1 MDELF
6 PSFQTLKINQGLLD
20 LRAPLVMGILNAT
33 PDSFYVGS
41 RVSQMDETLALAARM
56 VQEGAKMLDLGGHS
70 TRPGAASVSPQE
82 EMDRVLPFI
91 ERIISEFPDI
101 IVSVDT
107 YRLAVAQAAFAAGAG
122 LWNDIGGG
130 NMDEGVFDWV
140 IEHQVP
146 YVLSHSVGRFSEVHQ
161 VPDYADVVQDVWLD
175 LQAKVDYF
183 RSRGHRDLVIDPGF
197 GFSKSL
203 DHNYALL
210 ASLNSFTRLGA
221 PDLVGLSRKTMI
233 WKYLEISADQALNGT
248 TALHAIA
255 IAQGAS
261 ILRVHDVKEAMEVIA
276 LGAKLKQH
284 GLSNIY

>member
-1 MDELF
+1 LDELF

-41 RVSQMDETLALAARM
+41 RVGQMDETLALAARM

-70 TRPGAASVSPQE
+70 TRPGATSVSPQE

-91 ERIISEFPDI
+91 ERIIKEFPDI

-175 LQAKVDYF
+175 LQGKVDYF
-183 RSRGHRDLVIDPGF
+183 RSRGHRDLLIDPGF

-221 PDLVGLSRKTMI
+221 PVLVGLSRKTMI

-276 LGAKLKQH
+276 LGTKLKQH

>member
-70 TRPGAASVSPQE
+70 TRPGATSVSPQE

-91 ERIISEFPDI
+91 ERIITEFPDI

-183 RSRGHRDLVIDPGF
+183 RSRGHRDLLIDPGF

-221 PDLVGLSRKTMI
+221 PVLVGLSRKTMI

-276 LGAKLKQH
+276 LGTKLKQH

>member
-70 TRPGAASVSPQE
+70 TRPGATSVSPQE

-91 ERIISEFPDI
+91 ERIIKEFPDI

-175 LQAKVDYF
+175 LQGKVDYF
-183 RSRGHRDLVIDPGF
+183 RSRGHRDLLIDPGF
-197 GFSKSL
+197 GFSKSM

-210 ASLNSFTRLGA
+210 ASLNSFTRMGA
-221 PDLVGLSRKTMI
+221 PVLVGLSRKTMI

-276 LGAKLKQH
+276 LGTKLKQY

>member
-41 RVSQMDETLALAARM
+41 RVGQMDETLALAARM

-70 TRPGAASVSPQE
+70 TRPGATSVSPQE

-91 ERIISEFPDI
+91 ERIIKEFPDI

-175 LQAKVDYF
+175 LQGKVDYF
-183 RSRGHRDLVIDPGF
+183 RSRGHRDLLIDPGF

-221 PDLVGLSRKTMI
+221 PVLVGLSRKTMI

-276 LGAKLKQH
+276 LGTKLKQH

>member
-41 RVSQMDETLALAARM
+41 RVGQMDETLALAARM

-70 TRPGAASVSPQE
+70 TRPGATSVSPQE

-91 ERIISEFPDI
+91 ERIITEFPDI

-161 VPDYADVVQDVWLD
+161 VPDYADVVKDVWLD
-175 LQAKVDYF
+175 LQGKVDYF
-183 RSRGHRDLVIDPGF
+183 RSRGHRDLLIDPGF

-221 PDLVGLSRKTMI
+221 PVLVGLSRKTMI

-276 LGAKLKQH
+276 LGTKLKQH

>member
-1 MDELF
+1 M
-6 PSFQTLKINQGLLD
+6 
-20 LRAPLVMGILNAT
+20 VMGILNAT

-41 RVSQMDETLALAARM
+41 RVSQLDETLTLAARM
-56 VQEGAKMLDLGGHS
+56 VQEGAKILDIGGHS

-91 ERIISEFPDI
+91 ERIISEFPHI
-101 IVSVDT
+101 ILSVDT

-183 RSRGHRDLVIDPGF
+183 RSRGHRDLLIDPGF
-197 GFSKSL
+197 GFSKSM

-210 ASLNSFTRLGA
+210 ASLNSFTRMGA
-221 PDLVGLSRKTMI
+221 PVLVGLSRKTMI

-255 IAQGAS
+255 MAQGAS

-276 LGAKLKQH
+276 LGTKLKQH

>member
-140 IEHQVP
+140 IEHHVP

-161 VPDYADVVQDVWLD
+161 VPDYVDVVQDVWLD
-175 LQAKVDYF
+175 LQGKVDYF
-183 RSRGHRDLVIDPGF
+183 RSRGHRDLLIDPGF

-221 PDLVGLSRKTMI
+221 PVLVGLSRKTMI

-276 LGAKLKQH
+276 LGTKLKQH

>member
-20 LRAPLVMGILNAT
+20 LRAPVVMGILNAT

-41 RVSQMDETLALAARM
+41 RVCQLDETLTLAARM
-56 VQEGAKMLDLGGHS
+56 VQEGAKILDIGGHS

-91 ERIISEFPDI
+91 ERIKSEFPHI
-101 IVSVDT
+101 ILSVDT
-107 YRLAVAQAAFAAGAG
+107 YRLVVAQAAFAAGAG

-161 VPDYADVVQDVWLD
+161 VPDYEDVVQDVWLD

-183 RSRGHRDLVIDPGF
+183 RSRGHRDLLIDPGF
-197 GFSKSL
+197 GFSKSM

-210 ASLNSFTRLGA
+210 ASLNSFTRMGA
-221 PDLVGLSRKTMI
+221 PVLVGLSRKTMI

-255 IAQGAS
+255 MAQGAS

-276 LGAKLKQH
+276 LGTKLKQH

>member
-20 LRAPLVMGILNAT
+20 LRAPVVMGILNAT

-41 RVSQMDETLALAARM
+41 RVCQLDETLTLAARM
-56 VQEGAKMLDLGGHS
+56 VQEGAKILDIGGHS

-91 ERIISEFPDI
+91 ERIKSEFPHI
-101 IVSVDT
+101 ILSVDT
-107 YRLAVAQAAFAAGAG
+107 YRLVVAQAAFAAGAG

-161 VPDYADVVQDVWLD
+161 VPDYEDVVQDVWLD

-183 RSRGHRDLVIDPGF
+183 RSRGHRDLLIDPGF
-197 GFSKSL
+197 GFSKSM

-210 ASLNSFTRLGA
+210 ASLNSFTRMGA
-221 PDLVGLSRKTMI
+221 PVLVGLSRKTMI
-233 WKYLEISADQALNGT
+233 WKYLEITADQALNGT

-255 IAQGAS
+255 MAQGAS

-276 LGAKLKQH
+276 LGTKLKQH
-284 GLSNIY
+284 GLSSIY

>member
-1 MDELF
+1 LDELF

-70 TRPGAASVSPQE
+70 TRPGATSVSPQE

-91 ERIISEFPDI
+91 ERIIKEFPDI

-175 LQAKVDYF
+175 LQGKVDYF
-183 RSRGHRDLVIDPGF
+183 RSRGHRDLLIDPGF

-221 PDLVGLSRKTMI
+221 PVLVGLSRKTMI

-276 LGAKLKQH
+276 LGTKLKQH

>member
-1 MDELF
+1 
-6 PSFQTLKINQGLLD
+6 
-20 LRAPLVMGILNAT
+20 
-33 PDSFYVGS
+33 
-41 RVSQMDETLALAARM
+41 M

-70 TRPGAASVSPQE
+70 TRPGATSVSPQE

-91 ERIISEFPDI
+91 ERIITEFPDI

-161 VPDYADVVQDVWLD
+161 VPDYADVVKDVWLD
-175 LQAKVDYF
+175 LQGKVDYF
-183 RSRGHRDLVIDPGF
+183 RSRGHRDLLIDPGF

-221 PDLVGLSRKTMI
+221 PVLVGLSRKTMI

-276 LGAKLKQH
+276 LGTKLKQH

>member
-20 LRAPLVMGILNAT
+20 LRAPVVMGILNAT
-33 PDSFYVGS
+33 PDSFYAGS
-41 RVSQMDETLALAARM
+41 RVSQLDETLTLAARM
-56 VQEGAKMLDLGGHS
+56 VQEGAKILDIGGHS

-91 ERIISEFPDI
+91 ERIKSEFPHI
-101 IVSVDT
+101 ILSVDT

-161 VPDYADVVQDVWLD
+161 VPDYEDVVQDVWLD

-183 RSRGHRDLVIDPGF
+183 RSRGHRDLLIDPGF
-197 GFSKSL
+197 GFSKSM

-210 ASLNSFTRLGA
+210 ASLNSFTRMGA
-221 PDLVGLSRKTMI
+221 PVLVGLSRKTMI
-233 WKYLEISADQALNGT
+233 WKYLEITADQALNGT

-255 IAQGAS
+255 MAQGAS

-276 LGAKLKQH
+276 LGTKLKQH

>member
-6 PSFQTLKINQGLLD
+6 PSFQTLKTNQGLLD
-20 LRAPLVMGILNAT
+20 LRSPVVMGILNAT
-33 PDSFYVGS
+33 PDSFYEGS
-41 RVSQMDETLALAARM
+41 RVRRMDETLTLATRM
-56 VQEGAKMLDLGGHS
+56 VQEGAKMLDIGGHS
-70 TRPGAASVSPQE
+70 TRPGAEAVSPQE
-82 EMDRVLPFI
+82 EMDRILPLI
-91 ERIISEFPDI
+91 ARLHSEFPGI
-101 IVSVDT
+101 ILSVDT
-107 YRLAVAQAAFAAGAG
+107 YRLAVAQAAIAAGAG
-122 LWNDIGGG
+122 IWNDIGGG

-140 IEHQVP
+140 IDKQIP

-183 RSRGHRDLVIDPGF
+183 RSRSHQDLMIDPGF

-210 ASLNSFTRLGA
+210 ASLHSFTRLGA
-221 PDLVGLSRKTMI
+221 PVLVGLSRKTMI
-233 WKYLEISADQALNGT
+233 WKYLESSADQALNGT

-261 ILRVHDVKEAMEVIA
+261 ILRVHDVREAMEVIA
-276 LGAKLKQH
+276 LGTKLKQH
-284 GLSNIY
+284 GLSNLS